1 MHPAVRLLL
10 TLIAAAIGGVIGLA
24 AAGSLATGIANL
36 FLFGSEP
43 WPAWGQPAVSVI
55 AALAGALLA
64 WRAGRS
70 VWLALDKAVKAGN
83 TPR

>member
-10 TLIAAAIGGVIGLA
+10 SLIAAAIGAVVGLA
-24 AAGSLATGIANL
+24 AAGSLATGLANL
-36 FLFGSEP
+36 FLFGSDP
-43 WPAWGQPAVSVI
+43 WPAWGEPAVTVI

-70 VWLALDKAVKAGN
+70 VWLALDKAVRSGN
-83 TPR
+83 APP